1 MLVYCDAAQVKQ
13 CAVMK
18 DVTEV
23 HAGRHS
29 AKDSESFFFPFL
41 FYLLFSCAVT
51 VLVHLREL

>member
-1 MLVYCDAAQVKQ
+1 MLVYYDAAQVKQ

-29 AKDSESFFFPFL
+29 AKDSESFFFPPPF
-41 FYLLFSCAVT
+41 FIFFSAA
-51 VLVHLREL
+51 R